1 MTMPGM
7 LMMTAYGPESWITY
21 PPKPADPKQPWN
33 PEWSVRLRAKSSAS
47 AMLGMD
53 FGGMEQQEE
62 GEGQQ
67 QQKKKPGM
75 KGLLKGI
82 LGG

>member
-1 MTMPGM
+1 M
-7 LMMTAYGPESWITY
+7 
-21 PPKPADPKQPWN
+21 
-33 PEWSVRLRAKSSAS
+33 
-47 AMLGMD
+47 
-53 FGGMEQQEE
+53 QQSDDEE

-67 QQKKKPGM
+67 QQQKKPGM

>member
-33 PEWSVRLRAKSSAS
+33 PEWSVRLRAKSSAT

-53 FGGMEQQEE
+53 FGDMPQED

-67 QQKKKPGM
+67 QPQKKPSV

>member
-1 MTMPGM
+1 M
-7 LMMTAYGPESWITY
+7 
-21 PPKPADPKQPWN
+21 QQ
-33 PEWSVRLRAKSSAS
+33 
-47 AMLGMD
+47 MD
-53 FGGMEQQEE
+53 DED

-67 QQKKKPGM
+67 QQQKKPGM